1 MTLLFLSSNK
11 MGTGDP
17 ALGKKLLLAFLKE
30 LFDSNSQ
37 VDMIGCVNDAVYL
50 CAGDAESVA
59 ILKAFEKRGTRVAS
73 CGTCL
78 DHYDLRQDLSV
89 GEVGNM
95 SQAVEVLTTG
105 YKEIQGT

>member
-1 MTLLFLSSNK
+1 MTLLFFFLAK
-11 MGTGDP
+11 TLKGEP

-95 SQAVEVLTTG
+95 SQAVEVLTTAD
-105 YKEIQGT
+105 KVIQPT